1 MRADHRA
8 AHRAAQ
14 TAAQLGVLLRERFPG
29 RIALVASF
37 GAESAVLLHMVA
49 AIDRATPVI
58 SLDTGKLFPETL
70 VYRAALARR
79 LGLADLRLA
88 RPVPAAV
95 AGADPAGTLWR
106 DDPDGCCRLRKVAP
120 LEQALEKFD
129 AWISGRKRFHGGA
142 RAALP
147 PIEFGTD
154 WRFTINPLAEWDEA
168 DIAAYF
174 ARYDLPP
181 HPLAAAG
188 YRSIGCAPCTRA
200 TRSGEPP
207 RAGRWDGSTKT
218 ECGIHA
224 PPPSSERLS
233 A

>member
-1 MRADHRA
+1 MRA

-14 TAAQLGVLLRERFPG
+14 TAAQLGVLLRERFSG

-88 RPVPAAV
+88 RPAPAAV
-95 AGADPAGTLWR
+95 SGADPAGTLWR

-120 LEQALEKFD
+120 LEQALENFD
-129 AWISGRKRFHGGA
+129 AWISGRKRFHGGV
-142 RAALP
+142 RAAP
-147 PIEFGTD
+147 PSIEFGTD

-188 YRSIGCAPCTRA
+188 YRSIGCAPCTRPVREGDA
-200 TRSGEPP
+200 P
-207 RAGRWDGSTKT
+207 RAGRWAGLAKT
-218 ECGIHA
+218 ECGIHRSPA
-224 PPPSSERLS
+224 FRHQVP

>member
-1 MRADHRA
+1 MRAAQMA
-8 AHRAAQ
+8 AHRATQ

-88 RPVPAAV
+88 RPAPAAV
-95 AGADPAGTLWR
+95 TCADAAGTLWR
-106 DDPDGCCRLRKVAP
+106 DDPDACCRLRKVAP
-120 LEQALEKFD
+120 LEHALEKFD
-129 AWISGRKRFHGGA
+129 AWISGRRRSHGGA
-142 RAALP
+142 RAGLP
-147 PIEFGTD
+147 AIEFGTD
-154 WRFTINPLAEWDEA
+154 WRFTINPLSEWGEA

-174 ARYDLPP
+174 ARHDLPP
-181 HPLAAAG
+181 HPLTAGG

-200 TRSGEPP
+200 TRPGEAP
-207 RAGRWDGSTKT
+207 RAGRWDGSSKT
-218 ECGIHA
+218 ECGIH
-224 PPPSSERLS
+224 PPPPASERLS

>member
-1 MRADHRA
+1 MRATE
-8 AHRAAQ
+8 
-14 TAAQLGVLLRERFPG
+14 TAAQLRVLLRERFAG

-49 AIDRATPVI
+49 TIDRATPVI

-88 RPVPAAV
+88 RPAPAMV
-95 AGADPAGTLWR
+95 ARADPAGTLWR
-106 DDPDGCCRLRKVAP
+106 DDPDACCRLRKVAP
-120 LEQALEKFD
+120 LEQALAPFD
-129 AWISGRKRFHGGA
+129 AWISGRRRSQGDV
-142 RAALP
+142 RATLAP
-147 PIEFGTD
+147 VEFGTD
-154 WRFTINPLAEWDEA
+154 WRFTINPLSEWEEA